1 MANDTSS
8 LPFSIPAD
16 LLPFTEP
23 LPVFRSKEHPFI
35 SLPFTHYIAS
45 SLVFEPNEGRLLIV
59 QRSATD
65 YGAHMWELPGGTVDP
80 HESVLEGAA
89 RELLEESGLRLTSV
103 KCAVGP
109 RALRRSDVLGIAVP
123 SAPPHPSPRTSS
135 AAATATATATNSV
148 ANGASLP
155 GGDEDKDEEP
165 LVDVD
170 TEGAKYDPRAGQAFG
185 GGRPEENT
193 LWCRIAFMVE
203 VEDYAR
209 VTLDPE
215 EHQAYLWV
223 TETEVRTMRTQAG
236 RELEFASEPMRATM
250 LEGFRVGK
258 AKKRVA
264 AKRRAGA
271 ALQAR

>member
-80 HESVLEGAA
+80 HESVLEGRRGTPRGVWTAVDVGEMRRRTA
-89 RELLEESGLRLTSV
+89 RP
-103 KCAVGP
+103 AP
-109 RALRRSDVLGIAVP
+109 LRRFRDCL
-123 SAPPHPSPRTSS
+123 R
-135 AAATATATATNSV
+135 
-148 ANGASLP
+148 
-155 GGDEDKDEEP
+155 
-165 LVDVD
+165 
-170 TEGAKYDPRAGQAFG
+170 PRAGQAFG